1 MLPFTLQ
8 QLRILKA
15 IATEKNFTKAAEV
28 LYVSQPSLSKQ
39 IKTLE
44 KNLDILL
51 INRESNRIS
60 LTENGKVFLQYSERI
75 LALCEESCRALID
88 LKNGDRG
95 NLTVGASQTIGTYLM
110 PRVLALFAQN
120 HPQIDLKV
128 QVNST
133 RIIAKN
139 VINREIDIAVV
150 GGEIPD
156 ELKKN
161 LTVEHFVE
169 DELSLIISK
178 SHPFAKK
185 KKINKDDL
193 YHLNFI
199 TLNSNSTIRKF
210 IDNILIQNQIE
221 TKQFKIIMQLNSI
234 EGIKTAVSLGLGA
247 AFVSSSAIEKEIEL
261 ETIEILTIENIK
273 ITRTLSIISNPEC
286 YKYKSKAFE
295 FFYKELFTLKNL
307 ILISKSCKS

>member
-1 MLPFTLQ
+1 MGRF
-8 QLRILKA
+8 
-15 IATEKNFTKAAEV
+15 
-28 LYVSQPSLSKQ
+28 
-39 IKTLE
+39 
-44 KNLDILL
+44 
-51 INRESNRIS
+51 
-60 LTENGKVFLQYSERI
+60 FLQYSERI

-120 HPQIDLKV
+120 YPQIDLKV

-133 RIIAKN
+133 RLIAN
-139 VINREIDIAVV
+139 NILNREIDIAVV

-161 LTVEHFVE
+161 LTIKHFVE
-169 DELSLIISK
+169 DELNLIISK
-178 SHPFAKK
+178 SHPFAKN
-185 KKINKDDL
+185 KKINKENL
-193 YHLNFI
+193 YYLNFI

-210 IDNILIQNQIE
+210 IDNILIQNGIE
-221 TKQFKIIMQLNSI
+221 TKQLKIVMQFNSI

-261 ETIEILTIENIK
+261 KKIEVLKIENIR

-286 YKYKSKAFE
+286 YKSKAFE
-295 FFYKELFTLKNL
+295 LFYNELSTLKRTIEN
-307 ILISKSCKS
+307 

>member
-15 IATEKNFTKAAEV
+15 VATEKNFTKAAEV
-28 LYVSQPSLSKQ
+28 LYLSQPSLSKQ

-51 INRESNRIS
+51 INRENNKIS

-120 HPQIDLKV
+120 YPQIDLKV

-133 RIIAKN
+133 RLIANN
-139 VINREIDIAVV
+139 VLNREIDIAVV
-150 GGEIPD
+150 GGEIPN

-161 LTVEHFVE
+161 LTIKHFVE

-185 KKINKDDL
+185 KKINKENL
-193 YHLNFI
+193 YYLNFI

-210 IDNILIQNQIE
+210 IDNILIQNGIE
-221 TKQFKIIMQLNSI
+221 TKQLKIIMQFNSI

-247 AFVSSSAIEKEIEL
+247 AFVSSSAIEKEVEL
-261 ETIEILTIENIK
+261 KTIEILKIENIR

-286 YKYKSKAFE
+286 YKSKAFDL
-295 FFYKELFTLKNL
+295 FYNELCTLKHTIEN
-307 ILISKSCKS
+307 

>member
-15 IATEKNFTKAAEV
+15 VATEKSFTKAAAL
-28 LYVSQPSLSKQ
+28 LYLSQPSLSKQ
-39 IKTLE
+39 IKILE

-51 INRESNRIS
+51 INRENSKIS
-60 LTENGKVFLQYSERI
+60 LTENGRVFLQYSERI

-88 LKNGDRG
+88 LKNGERG
-95 NLTVGASQTIGTYLM
+95 NLNVGASQTIGTYLL
-110 PRVLALFAQN
+110 PKVLALFAQN
-120 HPQIDLKV
+120 YPQIDLKV
-128 QVNST
+128 HINPT

-139 VINREIDIAVV
+139 ILNREIDIAVV

-156 ELKKN
+156 NFKKK
-161 LTVEHFVE
+161 LTVENFVE
-169 DELSLIISK
+169 DEFSLIIPT
-178 SHPFAKK
+178 SHPFATK
-185 KKINKDDL
+185 KKITKEDL

-199 TLNSNSTIRKF
+199 TLNDTSTIRKF
-210 IDNILIQNQIE
+210 IDNILIQNQIK
-221 TKQFKIIMQLNSI
+221 TKQLKIIMQFNSI

-261 ETIEILTIENIK
+261 KTIEILKIDNIR

-286 YKYKSKAFE
+286 YKSKAFE
-295 FFYKELFTLKNL
+295 FFYTELSGLKSNL
-307 ILISKSCKS
+307 ES

>member
-15 IATEKNFTKAAEV
+15 IATEKSFTRAAEV
-28 LYVSQPSLSKQ
+28 LYLSQPSLSKQ

-44 KNLDILL
+44 KNLDTSL
-51 INRESNRIS
+51 INRESNKIS
-60 LTENGKVFLQYSERI
+60 LTKNGKVFLQYSERI

-95 NLTVGASQTIGTYLM
+95 NLTIGASQTIGTYLM
-110 PRVLALFAQN
+110 PRVLALFAQSY
-120 HPQIDLKV
+120 PQINLKV

-133 RIIAKN
+133 RVVARNIM
-139 VINREIDIAVV
+139 NREIDLAIV
-150 GGEIPD
+150 GGDVPN
-156 ELKKN
+156 ELKKK
-161 LTVEHFVE
+161 LTVEPFVE
-169 DELSLIISK
+169 DELTLIISK
-178 SHPFAKK
+178 LHPFAKK
-185 KKINKDDL
+185 KKINKNDL

-210 IDNILIQNQIE
+210 VDSVLKQNNIE
-221 TKQFKIIMQLNSI
+221 TKQLKIVMQLNSI

-247 AFVSSSAIEKEIEL
+247 AFVSSSAIEKEVEL
-261 ETIEILTIENIK
+261 EKIVVIKIDNIK

-286 YKYKSKAFE
+286 YKSKAFE
-295 FFYKELFTLKNL
+295 LFYKELCSLKNKTRLNL
-307 ILISKSCKS
+307 IT

>member
-15 IATEKNFTKAAEV
+15 VATEQNFTKAAGI
-28 LYVSQPSLSKQ
+28 LYISQPSLSKQ

-44 KNLDILL
+44 KNLDTLL
-51 INRESNRIS
+51 INRDRNKIS
-60 LTENGKVFLQYSERI
+60 LTESGKVLLQYSERI

-110 PRVLALFAQN
+110 PRILALFAQN
-120 HPQIDLKV
+120 YPQIDLKV

-133 RIIAKN
+133 RIIAKH
-139 VINREIDIAVV
+139 VVNRDIDIAVV
-150 GGEIPD
+150 GGEVPN

-161 LTVEHFVE
+161 LKIEHFVE
-169 DELSLIISK
+169 DELSLIIPK

-185 KKINKDDL
+185 KTINKEDL

-210 IDNILIQNQIE
+210 IDNILIQNNIE
-221 TKQFKIIMQLNSI
+221 TKQLKIIMQLNSI
-234 EGIKTAVSLGLGA
+234 EAIKTAVSLGLGA

-261 ETIEILTIENIK
+261 QTVEIITIENIK

-286 YKYKSKAFE
+286 YKSQAFVV
-295 FFYKELFTLKNL
+295 FYSELYNLKNTV
-307 ILISKSCKS
+307 KN

>member
-15 IATEKNFTKAAEV
+15 IATEKSFTRAAEV
-28 LYVSQPSLSKQ
+28 LYLSQPSLSKQ

-44 KNLDILL
+44 KNLDTSL
-51 INRESNRIS
+51 INRESNKIS
-60 LTENGKVFLQYSERI
+60 LTKNGKIFLQYSERI

-95 NLTVGASQTIGTYLM
+95 NLTIGASQTIGTYLM
-110 PRVLALFAQN
+110 PRVLALFAQSY
-120 HPQIDLKV
+120 PQINLKV

-133 RIIAKN
+133 RIVAKN
-139 VINREIDIAVV
+139 IMDREIDLAIV
-150 GGEIPD
+150 GGDVPN
-156 ELKKN
+156 ELKKK
-161 LTVEHFVE
+161 LTVEPFVE
-169 DELSLIISK
+169 DELTLIISK
-178 SHPFAKK
+178 LHPFAKK
-185 KKINKDDL
+185 KKINKNDL

-210 IDNILIQNQIE
+210 VDSVLKHNNIE
-221 TKQFKIIMQLNSI
+221 TKQLKIVMQLNSI

-247 AFVSSSAIEKEIEL
+247 AFVSSSAIEKEVEL
-261 ETIEILTIENIK
+261 EKIVVVKIDNIK

-286 YKYKSKAFE
+286 YKSKAFE
-295 FFYKELFTLKNL
+295 LFYKELCSLKNKTRLNL
-307 ILISKSCKS
+307 IT

>member
-15 IATEKNFTKAAEV
+15 VATEKSFTKAAEL
-28 LYVSQPSLSKQ
+28 LYISQPSLSKQ
-39 IKTLE
+39 IKILE

-51 INRESNRIS
+51 INRENNKIS

-88 LKNGDRG
+88 LKNGERG
-95 NLTVGASQTIGTYLM
+95 NLTVGASQTIGTYLL

-120 HPQIDLKV
+120 YPQIDLKV

-139 VINREIDIAVV
+139 VINREIDLAVV
-150 GGEIPD
+150 GGKIPD
-156 ELKKN
+156 DLKTN
-161 LTVEHFVE
+161 LIVEDFVE
-169 DELSLIISK
+169 DEFSLIIPK
-178 SHPFAKK
+178 FHPFATK
-185 KKINKDDL
+185 KKITKEDL

-221 TKQFKIIMQLNSI
+221 TKQLKIIMQLNSI

-261 ETIEILTIENIK
+261 KTIEILKIENIR

-286 YKYKSKAFE
+286 YKSKAFE
-295 FFYKELFTLKNL
+295 FFYNQLSCLKNNL
-307 ILISKSCKS
+307 EN